1 MQRLVKK
8 AALVARD
15 RVSPPP
21 TAPPEAAPVA
31 EAPVEAPGAP
41 SYEVLSY
48 YTSAAPSAQQAV
60 DTFAGEWY
68 SRLPDELGVSA
79 GPSPLFDDARMKWL
93 IDAVGGMEG
102 LRVLELGPLEG
113 GHTWMMHNAG
123 ATIDAIEA
131 NSRAFL
137 KCLVVKELLGLE
149 RVRFLRGDC
158 IAFLESGP
166 EPYDLVVAS
175 GVLYHMRDPL
185 RLLDLLAGAGDRLML
200 WTHYY
205 EGDHIPEEQRRQ
217 FTAAPIEVTAATGRR
232 CVLHPRHY
240 VEALD
245 SPSFC
250 GGPAETANWMEREDI
265 LGHLGDL
272 GFDQIEVEFDEYHGN
287 GPCFCVLAQR
297 TAGIG
302 PSAEPASTQRT
313 EERELSAEDGAGQR
327 TVDA

>member
-1 MQRLVKK
+1 
-8 AALVARD
+8 VARD
-15 RVSPPP
+15 RVNALPGS
-21 TAPPEAAPVA
+21 APAAGAAGETPEPR
-31 EAPVEAPGAP
+31 

-48 YTSAAPSAQQAV
+48 YTSAPPSAQEAV
-60 DTFAGEWY
+60 DIFAGEWH

-79 GPSPLFDDARMKWL
+79 GASLLFDDARMKWL

-102 LRVLELGPLEG
+102 LRVLELGPLEA

-131 NSRAFL
+131 NSRSFL

-149 RVRFLRGDC
+149 RVSFQRGDC
-158 IAFLESGP
+158 IAFLETEP

-185 RLLDLLAGAGDRLML
+185 RLLDLLAGVGDRLML

-205 EGDHIPEEQRRQ
+205 DGAHIPEDHRRQ
-217 FTAAPIEVTAATGRR
+217 FTAAPIEVTASTGRR

-240 VEALD
+240 VEALNSAD
-245 SPSFC
+245 FC

-265 LGHLGDL
+265 LGHLRDL
-272 GFDQIEVEFDEYHGN
+272 GFDQIEVAFDEHHVN
-287 GPCFCVLAQR
+287 GPSFCVLAQR
-297 TAGIG
+297 TVGAG
-302 PSAEPASTQRT
+302 PSAEPETAQESDDRPLPVD
-313 EERELSAEDGAGQR
+313 RAGQP